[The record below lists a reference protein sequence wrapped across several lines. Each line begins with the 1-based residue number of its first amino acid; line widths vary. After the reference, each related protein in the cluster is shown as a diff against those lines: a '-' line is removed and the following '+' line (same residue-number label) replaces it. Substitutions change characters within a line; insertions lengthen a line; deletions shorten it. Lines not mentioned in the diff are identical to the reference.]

1 MEIITSHNSL
11 DFDGLAS
18 MVAAGKLYPRAVKVF
33 SGSLSENV
41 KRFSSLYKDMLSI
54 KIPKEINLSSVKQ
67 LVVVDTK
74 NPARLARLK
83 VLAST
88 PGLKIHLYDHHPAA
102 DDDLEAEF
110 LCDEALGATTT
121 LLVEMIKRSGV
132 IITPFEATVMALGIY
147 EDTGSLLFTSTT
159 ARDAAAVAYLLDMG
173 ANLAVVDRFI
183 DHGLTPTQSQLLQKL
198 LGSNCHH
205 QVQGMDILI
214 ATGEENDYIEGLDV
228 ITYRLGELEP
238 ADATFTVVSMEGKAN
253 IVARSRNSGI
263 KVNDILAALG
273 GRGHDKAAS
282 AVIKQPTGLVA
293 EAILERCQQLCRPAL
308 LASDIMSSPVKS
320 VNSSMNIE
328 EAGRLMLRYGH
339 TGMPVVEDEQM
350 VGIISRRDVDKARL
364 HNLGHAPVKGFMSR
378 NIVSLPPTTPVSEVQ
393 RVMVEKDIG
402 RIPILE
408 RGRVVG
414 IISRTDVLR
423 TIHGDSSDIEDHAAL
438 WSAGYERDISAI
450 LKSRLPGDLVGSL
463 CMAGTV
469 ADDMG
474 FKVYAVGGF
483 VRDLLLKVPNFDVD
497 LVVQGDGIEFA
508 RRLADKVNGRCRE
521 HERFRTAVVMFPD
534 GTKVDVATARTEY
547 YEFPAALP
555 NVEASSI
562 REDLYRRDFTINTM
576 AVCLNPDCFGQLL
589 DFFGGW
595 QDIEEGLIR
604 VLYNLSFIEDPTRI
618 IRAIRFEQRY
628 RFQLEKETLRFAKDA
643 VNRRLLGELSYKR
656 ILNELIL
663 VLNEKDPV
671 PALRRMINIGVW
683 EYVLP
688 EVTLKEDKWVL
699 LRRIPN
705 LLVWLEKRIALTKY
719 RPWLVYLL
727 VMIKDLPEAKQ
738 QDILARYPFDRQ
750 AMQCLR
756 ALSSVSELV
765 NAIHAN
771 PEIAY
776 SELAKVLNSLEPEL
790 LIYLL
795 LNLDNE
801 PSFQRVIDYLNK
813 RRELRPEITGKDLKS
828 WGLKA
833 GPVFQQILDALWEA
847 RLDGGV
853 KNREDEENLVKKW
866 IAEGKYDL
874 LIK

>member
-18 MVAAGKLYPRAVKVF
+18 MVAAGKLYPRAIKVF
-33 SGSLSENV
+33 SGTLSENV
-41 KRFSSLYKDMLSI
+41 KRFSSLYKDLLGI
-54 KIPKEINLSSVKQ
+54 KIPKEINLIAVKK
-67 LVVVDTK
+67 LIVVDTK
-74 NPARLARLK
+74 NPSRLARLK
-83 VLAST
+83 ALSAT

-102 DDDLEAEF
+102 DDDLAAEF
-110 LCDEALGATTT
+110 LCDGALGAATT
-121 LLVEMIKRSGV
+121 LLVEMIKHAD
-132 IITPFEATVMALGIY
+132 IEITPFEATVMALGIY

-159 ARDAAAVAYLLDMG
+159 ARDAAAVAFLLEKG
-173 ANLAVVDRFI
+173 ANLSVVDRFI
-183 DHGLTPTQSQLLQKL
+183 DHGLTSAQSRLLQKL
-198 LGSNCHH
+198 LGSCQHH

-214 ATGEENDYIEGLDV
+214 ALGNEQDYVEGLDV

-238 ADATFTVVSMEGKAN
+238 ADATFTVVTMEGKAN
-253 IVARSRNSGI
+253 VVARGRNSGI
-263 KVNDILAALG
+263 KVNDVLAGLG

-282 AVIKQPTGLVA
+282 AVVKQSTELVA
-293 EAILERCQQLCRPAL
+293 QSILERCQELCRPAL

-339 TGMPVVEDEQM
+339 TGMPVVENDQM
-350 VGIISRRDVDKARL
+350 VGIISRRDVDKARI

-378 NIVSLPPTTPVSEVQ
+378 NIVSLPPTTPVSEIQ

-402 RIPILE
+402 RVPIVE
-408 RGRVVG
+408 AGRVVG
-414 IISRTDVLR
+414 IISRTDILR
-423 TIHGDSSDIEDHAAL
+423 TIHGDSSDIEDYAPL
-438 WSAGYERDISAI
+438 WMAGYERDISEMLI
-450 LKSRLPGDLVGSL
+450 SRLPGDIVRSL
-463 CMAGTV
+463 RMAGAV
-469 ADDMG
+469 ASEMG

-483 VRDLLLKVPNFDVD
+483 VRDLVLKVPNFDVD

-508 RRLADKVNGRCRE
+508 HRLAEEGKGRCRE
-521 HERFRTAVVMFPD
+521 HERFRTAVVIFSD
-534 GTKVDVATARTEY
+534 GTKVDIATARTEY

-576 AVCLNPDCFGQLL
+576 AVCLNPECFGQLL

-628 RFQLEKETLRFAKDA
+628 CFRLEKETLRFAGDA
-643 VNRRLLGELSYKR
+643 INRRLLGELSYRR

-671 PALRRMINIGVW
+671 PALRRMMAIGVW

-688 EVTLKEDKWVL
+688 EVDIKEEKWVL

-705 LLVWLEKRIALTKY
+705 LLVWLEKRRTTSKY

-727 VMIKDLPEAKQ
+727 VMVKDLPEENLE
-738 QDILARYPFDRQ
+738 DILTRYPFDRQ

-756 ALSSVSELV
+756 ASASMAQLAGII
-765 NAIHAN
+765 NAN
-771 PEIAY
+771 PAIAF
-776 SELAKVLNSLEPEL
+776 SNLAKAIDTLEPEL

-795 LNLDNE
+795 LSLDNE
-801 PSFQRVIDYLNK
+801 ASFQRVVDYILM
-813 RRELRPEITGKDLKS
+813 RRELQPGITGKDLKN

-833 GPVFQQILDALWEA
+833 GPAYQKILNDLWEA
-847 RLDGGV
+847 RLDG
-853 KNREDEENLVKKW
+853 LVKSREEEEELAKQW
-866 IAEGKYDL
+866 LTEGKYEL
-874 LIK
+874 YTK